1 MRDIK
6 QLNPELQAII
16 PKFITACKNKGLI
29 IGIGECYRTITEQEA
44 LYAEG
49 RTTGTK
55 GAIVTNCRGT
65 SYTSPHQW
73 GVAFDFYRNDG
84 TGAFND
90 TDGFFAKVGAVGK
103 SFGLEWGGDWTGWV
117 DKPHLQ
123 LAKFFKDGTTAF
135 LKKKYGTPDKF
146 MATWTVISDT
156 TCDFTLAKGKTYT
169 CKLTASQAPTV
180 TVGTANIVSFVRTK
194 IDGNDYYYTFTGLK
208 SGGVGVYCNG
218 KKLFIITVKE

>member
-16 PKFITACKNKGLI
+16 PKFISACKAKGLI
-29 IGIGECYRTITEQEA
+29 VGIGECYRTVAEQEA
-44 LYAEG
+44 LYAQG
-49 RTTGTK
+49 RTTSGT
-55 GAIVTNCRGT
+55 IVTNCRGT

-73 GVAFDFYRNDG
+73 GVAFDFYRDDG
-84 TGAFND
+84 KGAFND

-103 SFGLEWGGDWTGWV
+103 SLGLEWGGDWTSFV

-123 LAKFFKDGTTAF
+123 LKKFFKDGTTTY
-135 LKKKYGTPDKF
+135 LKKTYGTPDKF

-156 TCDFTLAKGKTYT
+156 TCDFTLAKGKKYQL
-169 CKLTASQAPTV
+169 KLTASSAPSV
-180 TVGTANIVSFVRTK
+180 TVGTANIVSFIRIKV
-194 IDGNDYYYTFTGLK
+194 IENDYYYTFTGLK

-218 KKLFIITVKE
+218 KKLFVITVK